1 MANVLVSALARCW
14 ADFQESGCH
23 LGNVGEEVTIGG
35 DARDRQAGGLTAR
48 WHASAWDLLAVFFV
62 LSARFANFL
71 ADRDYGFLHME
82 ILAAFG
88 FLLLLAALVALVI
101 ALRAESLRPFVLV
114 ILVVVALHTEIE
126 LLVPEALTSHL
137 APKVAMALESMA
149 LLLPAAGIAWVLRA
163 HISKIVAV
171 VFCVMVLSSIIL
183 PRPRVETATVV
194 EQEQVATTDSGPII
208 HLILDQH
215 IGIDGL
221 TDAIPGA
228 AEMRGELL
236 TLYENAG
243 FRVYGSAFTHFPA
256 TLESLPNLMNNS
268 VEPNANRWVR
278 IANGRNELLENRW
291 FRYLKAQGYVI
302 DVLQTHYV
310 DFCADRAAPVSRCE
324 TYNLGDVRF
333 LHDLDVGAIEKSQY
347 LMLYSFAVDY
357 KPLSRALQLAWHAA
371 GKVSALIGFD
381 LPVWNVQVLSPSTV
395 NALNIMDRVADRLET
410 IGPGQAYVAHLI
422 LPHDPYVLEENC
434 EIKPRFSDWTDRKSA
449 LWWLLVAADPARQR
463 FRYQEYFKQ
472 MRCLN
477 RRLAALFE
485 ILDRR
490 GLANQATVIIH
501 GDHGSLITSLEPVS
515 QVGASLS
522 SLDITSSYSTL
533 FAVRA
538 PGLAPG
544 LDREFSSIQGLFA
557 RHVMGLSDF
566 VDHDDIFLKSGS
578 GPIGPGQK
586 RRPMV
591 VFEAAEGGVRPENG
605 DRNMGAE
612 ARP

>member
-1 MANVLVSALARCW
+1 M
-14 ADFQESGCH
+14 
-23 LGNVGEEVTIGG
+23 
-35 DARDRQAGGLTAR
+35 
-48 WHASAWDLLAVFFV
+48 LAVFFV
-62 LSARFANFL
+62 LSAPFTNFL
-71 ADRDYGFLHME
+71 AGRGYGFLHME

-101 ALRAESLRPFVLV
+101 ALRSESLRPLVLV
-114 ILVVVALHTEIE
+114 VLVVAALHTEIE
-126 LLVPEALTSHL
+126 LLVPEALASRL
-137 APKVAMALESMA
+137 APKVVTALESMA
-149 LLLPAAGIAWVLRA
+149 LLLPAAVIAWVLRA

-171 VFCVMVLSSIIL
+171 MFCVMILSSIIL
-183 PRPRVETATVV
+183 PRPRVEATTVV
-194 EQEQVATTDSGPII
+194 EQEQVATTDGGPII
-208 HLILDQH
+208 HLILDQQ

-221 TDAIPGA
+221 VDAIPGA
-228 AEMRGELL
+228 AEMRSELL

-268 VEPNANRWVR
+268 VEPNAHRWVR
-278 IANGRNELLENRW
+278 VVNGRNKLIENRW
-291 FRYLKAQGYVI
+291 FRHLKAQGYVI

-324 TYNLGDVRF
+324 NYNLGDIRF
-333 LHDLDVGAIEKSQY
+333 LHNLDVGTIEKSQY
-347 LMLYSFAVDY
+347 LILYSFAVSY
-357 KPLSRALQLAWHAA
+357 APLSRALQLGWHATR
-371 GKVSALIGFD
+371 KISALIGLD
-381 LPVWNVQVLSPSTV
+381 LPEWNEPALSPSTV
-395 NALNIMDRVADRLET
+395 NSLNAMDRVAERLET
-410 IGPGQAYVAHLI
+410 IGPGQAYVAHLL
-422 LPHDPYVLEENC
+422 LPHDPYALEENC
-434 EIKPRFSDWTDRKSA
+434 EVKPRFGDWTERKSA
-449 LWWLLVAADPARQR
+449 LWSLLVPADPARQR

-515 QVGASLS
+515 QVGAMLS

-533 FAVRA
+533 FAIKS

-557 RHVMGLSDF
+557 RQVMGLSDF
-566 VDHDDIFLKSGS
+566 VDHDDIFLKSDS
-578 GPIGPGQK
+578 GVIGPGQK
-586 RRPMV
+586 RLPMV
-591 VFEAAEGGVRPENG
+591 LFEAAEGGAHPKNGNREMKAESRP
-605 DRNMGAE
+605 
-612 ARP
+612 